1 MRHFITWKIAN
12 RVERKSEKYKR
23 ACSSIRDF
31 RVRDTGQFRIHSF
44 VISWNKII
52 VWSYILKLWF
62 FILAYEILSDSK
74 KRRSYDQFGY
84 NFDEESRGNNFDFNF
99 EDLFEQFKED
109 IFGDI
114 KDDLIKIVDSIEV
127 SMNDFFKQLKK
138 ELKEL

>member
-1 MRHFITWKIAN
+1 MI
-12 RVERKSEKYKR
+12 
-23 ACSSIRDF
+23 
-31 RVRDTGQFRIHSF
+31 
-44 VISWNKII
+44 
-52 VWSYILKLWF
+52 
-62 FILAYEILSDSK
+62 FILAYEILSDSQ
-74 KRRSYDQFGY
+74 KRISYDQFGH
-84 NFDEESRGNNFDFNF
+84 NFNQDSRGNNFDFNF

>member
-1 MRHFITWKIAN
+1 M
-12 RVERKSEKYKR
+12 S
-23 ACSSIRDF
+23 DF
-31 RVRDTGQFRIHSF
+31 
-44 VISWNKII
+44 
-52 VWSYILKLWF
+52 
-62 FILAYEILSDSK
+62 K

-127 SMNDFFKQLKK
+127 SMSDFFKQLKK

>member
-1 MRHFITWKIAN
+1 M
-12 RVERKSEKYKR
+12 S
-23 ACSSIRDF
+23 DF
-31 RVRDTGQFRIHSF
+31 
-44 VISWNKII
+44 
-52 VWSYILKLWF
+52 
-62 FILAYEILSDSK
+62 K

-84 NFDEESRGNNFDFNF
+84 NFDKESRGNNFDFNF